1 MTARGALLAL
11 GYVGLLVL
19 GFWLSTLLQEIVA
32 RVEAGP
38 IATGVILAAFLCFI
52 LFSAIP
58 FVPGAEIGLGLLMVL
73 GAQGALGVYLAM
85 VAALCLSFAVGRIVP
100 PARVA
105 GLFGALGLT
114 RARDLVLRTAD
125 LVEAD
130 RAAFIEEHAPARWVP
145 FLLRH
150 RHLAL
155 ALLFNLPGNV
165 MLGGGGGI
173 AFAAGA
179 SRLFGPGAYLVT
191 VLIAVAPVPLMFW
204 LFGAGGVWVRV

>member
-32 RVEAGP
+32 LVEAGP

-105 GLFGALGLT
+105 GLFGALGLQ

-125 LVEAD
+125 LAEAD

-165 MLGGGGGI
+165 ILGGGGGI

-179 SRLFGPGAYLVT
+179 SRLFGAGAYLVT

>member
-1 MTARGALLAL
+1 MTARRVALAL
-11 GYVGLLVL
+11 GYLGLLVL
-19 GFWLSTLLQEIVA
+19 GFWLSMLMHDVVA

-38 IATGVILAAFLCFI
+38 IATGVIVAAFVCFV

-58 FVPGAEIGLGLLMVL
+58 FVPGAEIGLGLLMVM
-73 GAQGALGVYLAM
+73 GAEGALGVYLAM
-85 VAALCLSFAVGRIVP
+85 VAALCLSFAAGRFVP

-105 GLFGALGLT
+105 ALFGALGLV

-125 LVEAD
+125 LAEAD
-130 RAAFIEEHAPARWVP
+130 RVAFIEAHAPARWVP
-145 FLLRH
+145 FLLRN

-155 ALLFNLPGNV
+155 GLLFNLPGNV
-165 MLGGGGGI
+165 ILGGGGGI

-179 SRLFGPGAYLVT
+179 SRLFGAGAYVLT

>member
-1 MTARGALLAL
+1 MTLRGVAISVGYLALLL
-11 GYVGLLVL
+11 L
-19 GFWLSTLLQEIVA
+19 GFWLSTLLRDVVA

-38 IATGVILAAFLCFI
+38 IAIGLIVAAFVCFVV
-52 LFSAIP
+52 LTAIP

-73 GAQGALGVYLAM
+73 GASGALGVYLAM
-85 VAALCLSFAVGRIVP
+85 VAALCVAFAAGRVVP

-105 GLFGALGLT
+105 GLFGALGLV

-125 LVEAD
+125 LAEAD
-130 RAAFIEEHAPARWVP
+130 RAAFIAEHAPARWVP
-145 FLLRH
+145 FLLRN
-150 RHLAL
+150 RHVAL

-165 MLGGGGGI
+165 ILGGGGGI

-179 SRLFGPGAYLVT
+179 SRLFKPWSYVAT

-204 LFGAGGVWVRV
+204 LFGAGGVWVRA